1 MVERDHHQPVGN
13 VCCTHLLDHA
23 GDKIRVVIDG
33 GLHFQLNDGTFHFPA
48 QSQCLLQ
55 GSDPLVPIVHILPAA
70 KVQRLQLALGHVV
83 DLATHIGVPV
93 NDKIVV
99 DHQLFIAGLLYVHF
113 HAVRADLHRL
123 AERRKGIFRRKI
135 GRAAVCN
142 DLRCHKFQFFLTNLF
157 FRKFQARSVPFEA
170 MTFLYQ

>member
-1 MVERDHHQPVGN
+1 MVERDHHQPVSN

-99 DHQLFIAGLLYVHF
+99 DHQLFISGLLYVHF

-123 AERRKGIFRRKI
+123 AECCKGIFRCKV
-135 GRAAVCN
+135 GRTTVCN
-142 DLRCHKFQFFLTNLF
+142 DLRHHSFLIPLSF
-157 FRKFQARSVPFEA
+157 VFVFYARSAPFEA

>member
-1 MVERDHHQPVGN
+1 M
-13 VCCTHLLDHA
+13 
-23 GDKIRVVIDG
+23 
-33 GLHFQLNDGTFHFPA
+33 
-48 QSQCLLQ
+48 
-55 GSDPLVPIVHILPAA
+55 
-70 KVQRLQLALGHVV
+70 
-83 DLATHIGVPV
+83 PV

-142 DLRCHKFQFFLTNLF
+142 DLRCHKLQFFLTNLF

>member
-1 MVERDHHQPVGN
+1 MVERDHHQPIGDIRR
-13 VCCTHLLDHA
+13 TDLFDHP

-55 GSDPLVPIVHILPAA
+55 GSDPLVLIVHILPAA

-99 DHQLFIAGLLYVHF
+99 DYQLFIAGLLYVHF
-113 HAVRADLHRL
+113 HAVRANLHRL
-123 AERRKGIFRRKI
+123 AEGDQRVLRGQI
-135 GRAAVCN
+135 GCTAVRN
-142 DLRCHKFQFFLTNLF
+142 DLGCRHLVL
-157 FRKFQARSVPFEA
+157 
-170 MTFLYQ
+170 